1 MEEKNKMGNLVEG
14 FMSTLFGIS
23 IASQALAM
31 CGDSLY
37 SAGLISNDDEL
48 YIKDNFFK
56 NKYRC
61 SIIRKDSLKD
71 LKIKRY
77 Y

>member
-1 MEEKNKMGNLVEG
+1 MEEKNIIGNLTSA
-14 FMSTLFGIS
+14 FMSI
-23 IASQALAM
+23 ALAASM
-31 CGDSLY
+31 LSIVPSEYSL
-37 SAGLISNDDEL
+37 GVGIKNDEL

-61 SIIRKDSLKD
+61 SIVKKDSLETLK
-71 LKIKRY
+71 KIKRY